1 MNKME
6 LHIAIDKTDYWA
18 SAIVCARTNAILK
31 VMKVISVCHH
41 DCSPDY
47 F

>member
-6 LHIAIDKTDYWA
+6 LHISIDKADYWA

-31 VMKVISVCHH
+31 VNESNQCL
-41 DCSPDY
+41 SP
-47 F
+47 